1 MPGSAG
7 EVLTLITRK
16 NSNSSGRML
25 KTVHIFFAALIGFA
39 LLGSVPF
46 VSAQE
51 GENIQSVKIQ
61 GNKRIDE
68 STILFYIKSKPGTT
82 LSKKQVREDIEQIYS
97 LGQFKDIRVETRE
110 TLKGLEVEF
119 FVVEIPSIGDVEIVG
134 NDKVDANDIREKIG
148 LKRGA
153 TFNEHLILESN
164 EEVLKLY
171 HEKGYFFVE
180 VDIDHSSKEN
190 LVNVTIRVK
199 EGEKVKIEKV
209 RFSGNKAFKDKELR
223 GQMET
228 QERTWY
234 SFLDDSGVYQKDILK
249 LDMFRIEGFYHDN
262 GFLRVKVLEPRIDIN
277 KRAREVHITIPVEE
291 GPQFR
296 VKTLKASG
304 DDTIS
309 PDEIQKSIQTKVGAI
324 YNVSLLREDILTITD
339 LYSQKGYAYAE
350 ANPVSKLNDEDRTVD
365 LSIEVDKGKKVYVG
379 NIEILGNIKTRDN
392 VIRREFRLKE
402 GELFDGSKL
411 KRSKQRLNNL
421 NFFEDVKIDTH
432 RGQDP
437 DLIDVLTTVTE
448 RPTGSFSVGA
458 GFSSVEN
465 LIFNTSIAQDNLF
478 GNGQRLSLSAQLSSI
493 RSDFNLSFTEPRLL
507 DSEISL
513 GVDLFNQDQDY
524 LSFDSQSTGGG
535 IRLGKN
541 ISEYDSVG
549 LRYRYENVEVTGLAA
564 ADETEFFKNETRVTS
579 RIAPTYVHDS
589 RDNFLNPSKGWR
601 HVVGFELAGLGG
613 AKFTKSS
620 YEVTYYHPLW
630 GKLVGAAHGRVNY
643 AEGYGGEDVPGFERY
658 FMGGPTSLR
667 GFTIEDVGP
676 KDSDGDPIGGNQSLL
691 VNLELQYPFT
701 KSFRGFVFYDR
712 GNVYG
717 GGFNTSKTAK
727 DFDLGEMRSSV
738 GAGIRFISPFGPL
751 GFAYGVK
758 LDKQTGEE
766 AAEFHFSAGSAF

>member
-1 MPGSAG
+1 
-7 EVLTLITRK
+7 
-16 NSNSSGRML
+16 ML
-25 KTVHIFFAALIGFA
+25 KKAYIFFAALIGFV
-39 LLGSVPF
+39 LLVLVPS

-51 GENIQSVKIQ
+51 GESIQSVKVQ

-68 STILFYIKSKPGTT
+68 STILYYIKSKPGSV
-82 LSKKQVREDIEQIYS
+82 LSKKQIREDIKQIYS

-119 FVVEIPSIGDVEIVG
+119 VVVEIPSIGNVEIIG
-134 NDKVDANDIREKIG
+134 NDKIDANDIREKIG

-153 TFNEHLILESN
+153 TFNDHLVLESN
-164 EEVLKLY
+164 EEILKLY
-171 HEKGYFFVE
+171 HEKGYFFAKAKIE
-180 VDIDHSSKEN
+180 TQSGQGN

-199 EGEKVKIEKV
+199 EGEKVKIEKI
-209 RFSGNKAFKDKELR
+209 RFSGNKAFPDKDLHA
-223 GQMET
+223 QMET
-228 QERTWY
+228 RERTWY
-234 SFLDDSGVYQKDILK
+234 SFVDDSGVYQKDILK

-262 GFLRVKVLEPRIDIN
+262 GYLRIKVLEPRIDIN
-277 KRAREVHITIPVEE
+277 KKTREVHITIPVEE

-296 VKTLKASG
+296 VKALDLKS
-304 DDTIS
+304 DDAVS
-309 PDEIQKSIQTKVGAI
+309 SDEIQKNIKTKVGDI
-324 YNVSLLREDILTITD
+324 YNVSQLRQDILTIAD
-339 LYSQKGYAYAE
+339 LYSQKGYAYAD
-350 ANPVSKLNDEDRTVD
+350 ANPISKLNDEDRTVE

-421 NFFEDVKIDTH
+421 NYFEDVKIDTH

-437 DLIDVLTTVTE
+437 ELIDVLTTVTE

-465 LIFNTSIAQDNLF
+465 VIFNTSITQDNLF
-478 GNGQRLSLSAQLSSI
+478 GNGHRLSLNAQLSSI
-493 RSDFNLSFTEPRLL
+493 RTDFSLSFTEPRLF

-513 GVDLFNQDQDY
+513 GVDLFNEDQDF
-524 LSFDSQSTGGG
+524 LSFDSKSTGGG
-535 IRLGKN
+535 LRIGKN
-541 ISEYDSVG
+541 ISEFDSVG
-549 LRYRYENVEVTGLAA
+549 LRYRYENVEVTGLDPD
-564 ADETEFFKNETRVTS
+564 DETEFFKNETRVTS
-579 RIAPTYVHDS
+579 RIAPTYIHDS

-613 AKFTKSS
+613 AKFTKSV
-620 YEVTYYHPLW
+620 YEVTYYRPLI
-630 GKLVGAAHGRVNY
+630 GKLVGAAHARVNY
-643 AEGYGGEDVPGFERY
+643 AEGYGGEELPGFERY

-676 KDSDGDPIGGNQSLL
+676 KDKDGDPIGGSKSLL
-691 VNLELQYPFT
+691 FNLELQYPFT

-717 GGFNTSKTAK
+717 SGFNTKNTSK

-758 LDKQTGEE
+758 LDKETGEE

>member
-1 MPGSAG
+1 
-7 EVLTLITRK
+7 
-16 NSNSSGRML
+16 ML
-25 KTVHIFFAALIGFA
+25 KKAHIFFAALIGFA
-39 LLGSVPF
+39 LLVPAPF

-68 STILFYIKSKPGTT
+68 STILYYIKSKPGTA
-82 LSKKQVREDIEQIYS
+82 LSKKQIREDIEQIYS

-119 FVVEIPSIGDVEIVG
+119 FVEEIPSIGDVEIAG

-153 TFNEHLILESN
+153 TFNDHLILESN

-171 HEKGYFFVE
+171 HEKGYFFAQ
-180 VDIDHSSKEN
+180 VDIDQSSKEN
-190 LVNVTIRVK
+190 LVNVTIRIK
-199 EGEKVKIEKV
+199 EGEKVKIEKI
-209 RFSGNKAFKDKELR
+209 RFSGNKAFPDKELR

-228 QERTWY
+228 QERSWY
-234 SFLDDSGVYQKDILK
+234 SFVDDSGVYQKDILK
-249 LDMFRIEGFYHDN
+249 LDMFRVEGFYHDH
-262 GFLRVKVLEPRIDIN
+262 GYLRIKVLEPRIDIN
-277 KRAREVHITIPVEE
+277 KKAREVHITIPVEE

-296 VKTLKASG
+296 VKTLKLSG
-304 DDTIS
+304 DDAVS
-309 PDEIQKSIQTKVGAI
+309 PDEIQKSIQTKVGDI
-324 YNVSLLREDILTITD
+324 YNVSQLRQDILTIAD
-339 LYSQKGYAYAE
+339 LYSQKGYAYAD

-493 RSDFNLSFTEPRLL
+493 RSDFNLNFTEPRLF

-513 GVDLFNQDQDY
+513 GVDAFNADQDF

-549 LRYRYENVEVTGLAA
+549 LRYRFDNVEVSGVAA

-613 AKFTKSS
+613 AKFTKSV

-643 AEGYGGEDVPGFERY
+643 ADGYGGEDVPGFERY

-676 KDSDGDPIGGNQSLL
+676 KDSDGDPIGGNKSLL
-691 VNLELQYPFT
+691 INLELQYPFT

-712 GNVYG
+712 GNIYG
-717 GGFNTSKTAK
+717 SGFNTKTTAK
-727 DFDLGEMRSSV
+727 NFDLTEMRSSV

-751 GFAYGVK
+751 GFAYGIK
-758 LDKQTGEE
+758 LDKETGEE